1 MVAIGYKHR
10 QWEAFISVSASG
22 PEYSSVFERN
32 GCLIR
37 SRMAAD
43 LEYTTA
49 DVDFLYDHFSA
60 PEPDRPRQKALHVRL
75 VNPTKERVLGAFSEI
90 ADWFQS
96 FRTHPD
102 WDGGGLH
109 FSFAGHGAENGGAI
123 VLDGGTLTADE
134 FLEQAETVATRIS
147 KPGRLRLSVV
157 LDSCHSGAWVTR
169 ILHSCFHERGEL
181 LVPFNLFA
189 SCMHDEV
196 AFEDSSLGHGLFT
209 YCFSIKPV
217 ALGSFGATALLP
229 DNSTGPS
236 LSLAAG
242 VRGCSLLSA
251 GAQNPV
257 AYWNGAGQ
265 LEVSQVSFSVMSQ
278 THGFMNEN
286 EMRDTLNQ
294 ERAQVRDVLRMAR
307 PELLMSLALSDE
319 ETRISIRRLLA
330 SLQQQLE

>member
-1 MVAIGYKHR
+1 
-10 QWEAFISVSASG
+10 
-22 PEYSSVFERN
+22 
-32 GCLIR
+32 
-37 SRMAAD
+37 
-43 LEYTTA
+43 
-49 DVDFLYDHFSA
+49 
-60 PEPDRPRQKALHVRL
+60 
-75 VNPTKERVLGAFSEI
+75 
-90 ADWFQS
+90 
-96 FRTHPD
+96 
-102 WDGGGLH
+102 
-109 FSFAGHGAENGGAI
+109 
-123 VLDGGTLTADE
+123 
-134 FLEQAETVATRIS
+134 
-147 KPGRLRLSVV
+147 
-157 LDSCHSGAWVTR
+157 
-169 ILHSCFHERGEL
+169 
-181 LVPFNLFA
+181 
-189 SCMHDEV
+189 MHDEV